1 MPRRRALPVRERGFS
16 LLEVMVAL
24 GILAVGV
31 LGATAGQVA
40 AMKLSSD
47 SKAHG
52 LALSLAEQQLE
63 AFQAT
68 TLADVVAEIGLGTY
82 PNDPNNPI
90 MLDPGGGTPLAFERS
105 WQIEQDTPETGVL
118 RITVTVV
125 WEDANGNDR
134 SARVQSLKAAW

>member
-1 MPRRRALPVRERGFS
+1 MPRRRTLPVRERGFS